1 MPFSDVYRKLYIL
14 FLLPV
19 SMLFLKM
26 IYYTIRKAFENSHIL
41 SWNFLS
47 WTPCEGYVSFLIARN
62 TGFAVCVISL
72 GLVTYFFILTKVSTS
87 CSLILVDMNN
97 VSLCSIAHWEN
108 HFKTY
113 FCYVT
118 VLWHNYV
125 CRHWACVFVCVLTL
139 RTHLNMYCIIFSAEV
154 RHFS

>member
-97 VSLCSIAHWEN
+97 VSLCSIRIE
-108 HFKTY
+108 KTTLKHTFVMLQY
-113 FCYVT
+113 SDIT
-118 VLWHNYV
+118 MSV
-125 CRHWACVFVCVLTL
+125 CTELVCLCVCS
-139 RTHLNMYCIIFSAEV
+139 HSEHI
-154 RHFS
+154 